1 MSIESLENI
10 AKREENV
17 RRLGLVY
24 AAGLGLAIFIVVAA
38 LVIAI

>member
-1 MSIESLENI
+1 MSIENLENI

-17 RRLGLVY
+17 WRL
-24 AAGLGLAIFIVVAA
+24 AAGLGLAILIVVAA